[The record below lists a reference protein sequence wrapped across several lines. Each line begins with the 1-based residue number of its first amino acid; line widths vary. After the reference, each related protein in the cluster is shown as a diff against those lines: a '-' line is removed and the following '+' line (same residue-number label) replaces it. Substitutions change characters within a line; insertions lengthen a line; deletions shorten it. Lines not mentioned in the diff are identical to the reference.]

1 MANQR
6 FRRQHR
12 LRRPADF
19 KLVYNRGRS
28 VADRSIVVY
37 GLASAGPDVRLGLSV
52 SRKVGNA
59 VARNR
64 WKRLLR
70 EAFRHSREQLP
81 PGVDLVVIARG
92 APPPLAELQRSLVSL
107 AAQLARKLR
116 LPLPPAAN
124 PEGRGHGN

>member
-1 MANQR
+1 MASER
-6 FRRQHR
+6 FRRDQR

-19 KLVYNRGRS
+19 KQVYNRGRS

-37 GLASAGPDVRLGLSV
+37 GLASTGPGVRLGLSV

-70 EAFRHSREQLP
+70 EAFRHSRQQLA
-81 PGVDLVVIARG
+81 PGMDLVVIARG
-92 APPPLAELQRSLVSL
+92 SPPPLTDLQRSLVGL
-107 AAQLARKLR
+107 AGQLARKLR
-116 LPLPPAAN
+116 LSPPPAV
-124 PEGRGHGN
+124 ET

>member
-1 MANQR
+1 MASER
-6 FRRQHR
+6 FRRDQR

-19 KLVYNRGRS
+19 KQVYNRGRS

-37 GLASAGPDVRLGLSV
+37 GLASAGPGVRLGLSV

-70 EAFRHSREQLP
+70 EAFRHSRQQLA
-81 PGVDLVVIARG
+81 PGMDLVVIARG
-92 APPPLAELQRSLVSL
+92 SPPPLVELQQSLVGL
-107 AAQLARKLR
+107 AGQLARKLR
-116 LPLPPAAN
+116 LPSPPAV
-124 PEGRGHGN
+124 EK